1 MSRTDH
7 SVLLGQSSEMSHCV
21 KLVDKSWHWE
31 DRGVDVRGDTKC
43 GVGWE
48 GMRVQR

>member
-1 MSRTDH
+1 MSRADH

-31 DRGVDVRGDTKC
+31 DRGVDVRG
-43 GVGWE
+43 
-48 GMRVQR
+48 